1 MALAQLFRGSF
12 SNNEVQSMERFNSCW
27 IVCWMFMVQITIH
40 SDLLL
45 VSGLHQLCR
54 SLDWICG
61 QEFLG
66 KFTLNLVSMISF
78 LYVTDLPSL
87 ILSCPIMFHYS
98 SLILLA
104 ILPKLCYHNFSLP
117 TSLFVLSCL
126 QKREVN
132 TILADIIKHMTPD
145 RAYEDFYP
153 QLKGIMV
160 KVMTH
165 MHDFS
170 ILFALVRLWF
180 QMTKIKPLA
189 IVIIHFGMLLHF
201 FRTSFSLSLTS
212 FKRILWKWM
221 CVKSSL
227 SLIWSRSCYFLEY
240 YGIKQ

>member
-117 TSLFVLSCL
+117 TSLFILLVYRKEKLIRFLPTSLSTWHLIEPMKTSIHSSRASWSKSWHTC
-126 QKREVN
+126 
-132 TILADIIKHMTPD
+132 MTSP
-145 RAYEDFYP
+145 
-153 QLKGIMV
+153 
-160 KVMTH
+160 
-165 MHDFS
+165 
-170 ILFALVRLWF
+170 
-180 QMTKIKPLA
+180 
-189 IVIIHFGMLLHF
+189 
-201 FRTSFSLSLTS
+201 FSLHWWGFD
-212 FKRILWKWM
+212 FKWPK
-221 CVKSSL
+221 
-227 SLIWSRSCYFLEY
+227 
-240 YGIKQ
+240 